1 MSSKCL
7 PSTYN
12 PTPGHACSVCA
23 GILMKDYSCVFNKKQ
38 SERGGSRRRKKAQA
52 LEHCRDR
59 EKG

>member
-38 SERGGSRRRKKAQA
+38 SERGGESKEEKSTSIRA
-52 LEHCRDR
+52 L
-59 EKG
+59 